1 MAEAAK
7 VACGLQ
13 GYGDWSTEPPPAPK
27 GTINAHIKDLTIPI
41 LNLDQITISGANISG
56 YRESLT
62 TTIDNTPPHYITC
75 YTDG

>member
-1 MAEAAK
+1 MNNLFHE
-7 VACGLQ
+7 
-13 GYGDWSTEPPPAPK
+13 
-27 GTINAHIKDLTIPI
+27 DLDIPQPHHRDHTIPI

-56 YRESLT
+56 YRELLT